1 MRRWRTPLLYSLPL
15 VLALVTVMAVNLGVI
30 TDLLFVGRFE
40 ISLGSLTLVTGLC
53 LTGGFVMH
61 GFVRRRSRKQIM
73 HMQAET
79 QEQYAVAQRRFLQR
93 LDHELK
99 NPLTIIQLG
108 LANLHPRIP
117 LEDHPSFIRI
127 EEQTQRLQRLVEDL
141 RRLTDLEEAKL
152 ERDRVDLSE
161 VLEEVVNLV
170 RASASSRSLILH
182 VRQIPWKLSPV
193 WGDRDLLEVA
203 LRNLLDNA
211 IKYTPLDGTIEIRAS
226 ENGHG
231 VLVEIA
237 DTGMGIQPEDL
248 PHVYEELYRGTNA
261 RQFAGSGLGLAM
273 VKRIIDLHQGQIDI
287 SSRPGE
293 GTVITLRLPLA
304 RSERN

>member
-1 MRRWRTPLLYSLPL
+1 MRHWRTPLLYSLPL

-99 NPLTIIQLG
+99 NPLTIIHLG

-141 RRLTDLEEAKL
+141 
-152 ERDRVDLSE
+152 
-161 VLEEVVNLV
+161 
-170 RASASSRSLILH
+170 
-182 VRQIPWKLSPV
+182 
-193 WGDRDLLEVA
+193 
-203 LRNLLDNA
+203 
-211 IKYTPLDGTIEIRAS
+211 
-226 ENGHG
+226 
-231 VLVEIA
+231 
-237 DTGMGIQPEDL
+237 
-248 PHVYEELYRGTNA
+248 
-261 RQFAGSGLGLAM
+261 
-273 VKRIIDLHQGQIDI
+273 
-287 SSRPGE
+287 
-293 GTVITLRLPLA
+293 
-304 RSERN
+304 